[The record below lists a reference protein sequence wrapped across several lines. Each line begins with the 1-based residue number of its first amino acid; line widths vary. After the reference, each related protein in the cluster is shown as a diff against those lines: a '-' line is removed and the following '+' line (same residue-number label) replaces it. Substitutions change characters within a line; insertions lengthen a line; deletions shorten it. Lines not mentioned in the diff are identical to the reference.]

1 MVSDA
6 RKNSV
11 VYSEVALREGYMKRV
26 SRTALGILAFSGLA
40 FAGTTVRAQTTLLF
54 NSFAPHAGN
63 LHLKIA
69 APFIANVEK
78 VTEGRVK
85 LRLSPQNLAP
95 PPEQMNMV
103 KAGIADGG
111 YMLTAFLQKSHPP
124 LQLTYLPGTSTR
136 PDVDAIALNLTYE
149 KFFKA
154 KNPITDVVHV
164 GFFAGDH
171 GGFYNMDKKPVQSVA
186 WFKGKKVWALP
197 GLTAQAIGVTGAAI
211 VPGPAVRMHEIVS
224 KGVVD
229 AFCCVDMEHLNAVK
243 ISQYLGAI
251 TDIDGGIFGPKFTVF
266 FNKAKW
272 ARIAKKDQDAIVKLG
287 MSGLPGYSMD
297 LKKIADGFRAGYIK
311 RGVVAE
317 PASAEFNAQLQKLW
331 TPMYEAYYK
340 STQTLGID
348 GKAALQFYKTE
359 ARKLAAGG

>member
-1 MVSDA
+1 
-6 RKNSV
+6 
-11 VYSEVALREGYMKRV
+11 MKPAIRI
-26 SRTALGILAFSGLA
+26 AIGLA
-40 FAGTTVRAQTTLLF
+40 GIAGLALSANLANAQTTLLF

-85 LRLSPQNLAP
+85 IKLSPQNLAP

-136 PDVDAIALNLTYE
+136 PDVDAIALNRTYD
-149 KFFKA
+149 KYFKA

-171 GGFYNMDKKPVQSVA
+171 GGFYNMDKKPVQSVE

-197 GLTAQAIGVTGAAI
+197 GLTAQAVGVTGAAI

-229 AFCCVDMEHLNAVK
+229 MFCCVDMEHLNAVK
-243 ISQYLGAI
+243 ISQYLGAV
-251 TDIDGGIFGPKFTVF
+251 TDVDGGIFGPKFTVF
-266 FNKAKW
+266 FNKGKW
-272 ARIAKKDQDAIVKLG
+272 ARIAKKDQDAIMQLG
-287 MSGLPGYSMD
+287 MGELPKYSMD
-297 LKKIADGFRAGYIK
+297 LKKIADGFRAEYIK

-331 TPMYEAYYK
+331 APMYEAYYK
-340 STQTLGID
+340 STKSLGID
-348 GKAALQFYKTE
+348 GKAALEFYKSE